1 VGLNIRRKK
10 ELKKMNQTLEQILN
24 VEAAE
29 GPFAPGDAVLEQTL
43 RDFIQL
49 QSNTIAI
56 ATDLVGVRSVGW
68 LSFTW
73 YTGVIGT
80 FAYPLDDVALTD
92 PTNIGTQNY
101 STKLEKG
108 QGRVTFLDAVRL
120 RGESFENIDRQQL
133 GIVRARADTID
144 NHILTTLYGGAD
156 NSVTA
161 TAVFGDASADEE
173 GDILSTMDD
182 IFANAKVSGNE
193 PLALVL
199 PADKRSAILNTTLYG
214 NVVESLGDHLRR
226 IANLSIY
233 YTRDYGTTGAI
244 GNDALMMVP
253 GAETAEFFT
262 YNGPG
267 FQETELT
274 RLPGVGY
281 DWLLTGYMGSVI
293 HEHQDG
299 ASANKTHRIVKLT
312 GVRS

>member
-1 VGLNIRRKK
+1 
-10 ELKKMNQTLEQILN
+10 MNQTLEQILN

-73 YTGVIGT
+73 YTGVVGT
-80 FAYPLDDVALTD
+80 FSYPLDDVALTD
-92 PTNIGTQNY
+92 PTNIGTANY

-144 NHILTTLYGGAD
+144 NHILTTLVGGAD

-161 TAVFGDASADEE
+161 TAVFGSASADEE
-173 GDILSTMDD
+173 GDLLSCMDD

-214 NVVESLGDHLRR
+214 NVVESLGDHLAR

-233 YTRDYGTTGAI
+233 YTRDYGTSGAL
-244 GNDALMMVP
+244 GNDAIMMVP

-299 ASANKTHRIVKLT
+299 ASADKTHRIVKLT

>member
-1 VGLNIRRKK
+1 
-10 ELKKMNQTLEQILN
+10 MNSTLEEILN
-24 VEAAE
+24 VEAAV

-56 ATDLVGVRSVGW
+56 ATDLVGVRSVPW

-80 FAYPLDDVALTD
+80 FDYPLDDVALTD

-144 NHILTTLYGGAD
+144 NHILSTLYGGAD
-156 NSVTA
+156 NSVAA
-161 TAVFGDASADEE
+161 TDVFGGGSADEE
-173 GDILSTMDD
+173 GDILGMMDD

-244 GNDALMMVP
+244 GNDAIMLVP

-274 RLPGVGY
+274 RLPGIGY

-299 ASANKTHRIVKLT
+299 ASADKSHRIFKLT
-312 GVRS
+312 GVRA

>member
-1 VGLNIRRKK
+1 
-10 ELKKMNQTLEQILN
+10 MNQTLEEILN
-24 VEAAE
+24 VEAAA

-56 ATDLVGVRSVGW
+56 ATDLVGVRSVPW

-73 YTGVIGT
+73 YTGVVGT
-80 FAYPLDDVALTD
+80 FSYPLDDIAITD
-92 PTNIGTQNY
+92 PTNLGTANY
-101 STKLEKG
+101 SAKLEKG
-108 QGRVTFLDAVRL
+108 QGRCTFLDAVRL

-133 GIVRARADTID
+133 AIVRARADVID
-144 NHILTTLYGGAD
+144 NHILTTLAGGAD
-156 NSVTA
+156 NSVAA
-161 TAVFGDASADEE
+161 TAVFGSGSADEE
-173 GDILSTMDD
+173 GDILSAMDD

-233 YTRDYGTTGAI
+233 YTRDFGSSSAL
-244 GNDALMMVP
+244 GNDALLMVP

-267 FQETELT
+267 YQETELT
-274 RLPGVGY
+274 RLPGVGF

-299 ASANKTHRIVKLT
+299 ASSGNNHRIVKLT
-312 GVRS
+312 GVRY

>member
-1 VGLNIRRKK
+1 
-10 ELKKMNQTLEQILN
+10 MNQTLEEILN
-24 VEAAE
+24 VEAAA

-56 ATDLVGVRSVGW
+56 ATDLVGVRSVPW
-68 LSFTW
+68 LQFTW
-73 YTGVIGT
+73 YTGVVGT
-80 FAYPLDDVALTD
+80 FSYPLDDIAITD
-92 PTNIGTQNY
+92 PTNLGTANY

-108 QGRVTFLDAVRL
+108 QGRCTFLDAVRL

-133 GIVRARADTID
+133 AIVRARADVID
-144 NHILTTLYGGAD
+144 NHILTTLVGGAD
-156 NSVTA
+156 NSVAA
-161 TAVFGDASADEE
+161 TAVFGSGSADEE
-173 GDILSTMDD
+173 GDILSCMDD

-233 YTRDYGTTGAI
+233 YTRDFGSSSAL
-244 GNDALMMVP
+244 GNDAILMVP

-267 FQETELT
+267 YQETELT
-274 RLPGVGY
+274 RLPGVGF

-299 ASANKTHRIVKLT
+299 ASSGNNHRIVKLT

>member
-1 VGLNIRRKK
+1 
-10 ELKKMNQTLEQILN
+10 MNQTLEQILN
-24 VEAAE
+24 VEAAA

-56 ATDLVGVRSVGW
+56 ATDLVGVRSVPW
-68 LSFTW
+68 LQFTW
-73 YTGVIGT
+73 YTGVVGT
-80 FAYPLDDVALTD
+80 FSYPLDDIAITD
-92 PTNIGTQNY
+92 PTHLGTANY

-108 QGRVTFLDAVRL
+108 QGRCTFLDAVRL

-133 GIVRARADTID
+133 AIVRARADKID
-144 NHILTTLYGGAD
+144 NHILTLLAGGAD
-156 NSVTA
+156 NSVAA
-161 TAVFGDASADEE
+161 TQVFGHASADEE
-173 GDILSTMDD
+173 GDILSCMDD

-214 NVVESLGDHLRR
+214 NVVESLGDHLAR

-233 YTRDYGTTGAI
+233 YTRDFGSSSAL
-244 GNDALMMVP
+244 GNDALLMVP

-262 YNGPG
+262 YNGAG

-274 RLPGVGY
+274 RLPGVGF

-299 ASANKTHRIVKLT
+299 ASANKNHRIVKLT

>member
-1 VGLNIRRKK
+1 
-10 ELKKMNQTLEQILN
+10 MNQTLEQILN
-24 VEAAE
+24 VEAAA

-56 ATDLVGVRSVGW
+56 ATDLVGVRSVPW

-73 YTGVIGT
+73 YTGVVGT
-80 FAYPLDDVALTD
+80 FSYPLDDVAITD
-92 PTNIGTQNY
+92 PTNLGTANY

-108 QGRVTFLDAVRL
+108 QGRCTFLDAVRL

-133 GIVRARADTID
+133 AIVRARADTID
-144 NHILTTLYGGAD
+144 NHILTTLAGGAD
-156 NSVTA
+156 NSVAA
-161 TAVFGDASADEE
+161 TAVFGDGSADEE
-173 GDILSTMDD
+173 GDILAAMDD

-233 YTRDYGTTGAI
+233 YTRDFGSSSAL
-244 GNDALMMVP
+244 GNDALLMVP

-262 YNGPG
+262 YNGAG

-274 RLPGVGY
+274 RLPGVGF

-299 ASANKTHRIVKLT
+299 ASANKNHRIVKLT

>member
-1 VGLNIRRKK
+1 
-10 ELKKMNQTLEQILN
+10 MNSTLEEILN
-24 VEAAE
+24 PTAAV

-56 ATDLVGVRSVGW
+56 ATDLVGVRSVPW

-73 YTGVIGT
+73 YTGVVGT
-80 FAYPLDDVALTD
+80 FSYPLDDVALTD
-92 PTNIGTQNY
+92 PTNIGTANY

-108 QGRVTFLDAVRL
+108 QGRCTFLDAVRL

-144 NHILTTLYGGAD
+144 NHILTTLVGGAD
-156 NSVTA
+156 NSVACTQ
-161 TAVFGDASADEE
+161 VFGHASADEE
-173 GDILSTMDD
+173 GDILKTMDD

-214 NVVESLGDHLRR
+214 NVVESLGDHLAR
-226 IANLSIY
+226 IANLRIY
-233 YTRDYGTTGAI
+233 YTRDYGSGGAI
-244 GNDALMMVP
+244 GNDALMLIP

-262 YNGPG
+262 YNGAG

-274 RLPGVGY
+274 RIPGLGF
-281 DWLLTGYMGSVI
+281 DWLLTSYMGSVI

-299 ASANKTHRIVKLT
+299 AAAGKNNRIVKLT

>member
-1 VGLNIRRKK
+1 
-10 ELKKMNQTLEQILN
+10 MNQTLEQILN
-24 VEAAE
+24 VEAAV

-68 LSFTW
+68 LDFTW

-120 RGESFENIDRQQL
+120 RGESFENIDRQQM

-144 NHILTTLYGGAD
+144 NHILGVLYAGAGQT
-156 NSVTA
+156 NAA
-161 TAVFGDASADEE
+161 TAVFGSGSADEE
-173 GDILSTMDD
+173 GDLLESMDL

-193 PLALVL
+193 PLSLVL

-214 NVVESLGDHLRR
+214 NVVESLGDHLAR
-226 IANLSIY
+226 IASLRIL
-233 YTRDYGTTGAI
+233 YTRDYGTGGAI
-244 GNDALMMVP
+244 DNDALLMVP

-262 YNGPG
+262 YNGAG

-274 RLPGVGY
+274 RLPGVGF
-281 DWLLTGYMGSVI
+281 DWLLTSYMGSVI

-299 ASANKTHRIVKLT
+299 AASDKTNRIVKIT
-312 GVRS
+312 DVRS

>member
-1 VGLNIRRKK
+1 
-10 ELKKMNQTLEQILN
+10 MNQTLEEILN
-24 VEAAE
+24 VEAAA

-56 ATDLVGVRSVGW
+56 ATDLVGVRSVPW

-73 YTGVIGT
+73 YTGVVGT
-80 FAYPLDDVALTD
+80 FSYPLDDIAITD
-92 PTNIGTQNY
+92 PTNLGTANY
-101 STKLEKG
+101 SAKLEKG
-108 QGRVTFLDAVRL
+108 QGRCTFLDAVRL

-133 GIVRARADTID
+133 AIVRARADTID
-144 NHILTTLYGGAD
+144 NHILTTLAGGAD
-156 NSVTA
+156 NTVAA
-161 TAVFGDASADEE
+161 TAVFGTGSADEE
-173 GDILSTMDD
+173 GDILSAMDD

-233 YTRDYGTTGAI
+233 YTRDFGASSAL
-244 GNDALMMVP
+244 GNDALLMVP

-262 YNGPG
+262 YNGEG

-274 RLPGVGY
+274 RIPGVGF

-299 ASANKTHRIVKLT
+299 ASSGKNHRIVKLT

>member
-1 VGLNIRRKK
+1 
-10 ELKKMNQTLEQILN
+10 MNQTLEEILN
-24 VEAAE
+24 VEAAA

-56 ATDLVGVRSVGW
+56 ATDLVGVRSVPW

-73 YTGVIGT
+73 YTGVVGT
-80 FAYPLDDVALTD
+80 FSYPLDDIAITD
-92 PTNIGTQNY
+92 PTNLGTANY

-108 QGRVTFLDAVRL
+108 QGRCTFLDAVRL

-133 GIVRARADTID
+133 AIVRARADVID
-144 NHILTTLYGGAD
+144 NHILTTLVGGAD
-156 NSVTA
+156 NSVAA
-161 TAVFGDASADEE
+161 TAVFGSGSADEE
-173 GDILSTMDD
+173 GDILSCMDD

-233 YTRDYGTTGAI
+233 YTRDFGSSSAL
-244 GNDALMMVP
+244 GNDAILMVP

-267 FQETELT
+267 YQETELT
-274 RLPGVGY
+274 RLPGVGF

-299 ASANKTHRIVKLT
+299 ASSGNNHRIVKLT

>member
-1 VGLNIRRKK
+1 
-10 ELKKMNQTLEQILN
+10 MNQTLEEILN

-56 ATDLVGVRSVGW
+56 ATDLVGVRSVPW

-73 YTGVIGT
+73 YTGVVGT
-80 FAYPLDDVALTD
+80 FSYPLDDVAITD

-108 QGRVTFLDAVRL
+108 QGRCTFLDAVRL

-144 NHILTTLYGGAD
+144 NHILTTLAGGAD
-156 NSVTA
+156 NSVAA
-161 TAVFGDASADEE
+161 TAVFGDGSADEE
-173 GDILSTMDD
+173 GDILAAMDD

-233 YTRDYGTTGAI
+233 YTRDFGSGNAI
-244 GNDALMMVP
+244 GNDALLMVP

-262 YNGPG
+262 YNGAG

-274 RLPGVGY
+274 RIPGVGY

>member
-1 VGLNIRRKK
+1 
-10 ELKKMNQTLEQILN
+10 MNQTLEQILN
-24 VEAAE
+24 VEAAA

-56 ATDLVGVRSVGW
+56 ATDLVGVRSVPW

-73 YTGVIGT
+73 YTGVVGT
-80 FAYPLDDVALTD
+80 FSYPLDDIAITD
-92 PTNIGTQNY
+92 PTHLGTANY

-108 QGRVTFLDAVRL
+108 QGRCTFLDAVRL

-133 GIVRARADTID
+133 AIVRARADKID
-144 NHILTTLYGGAD
+144 NHILSTLAGGAD
-156 NSVTA
+156 NSVAA
-161 TAVFGDASADEE
+161 TAVFGSGSADEE
-173 GDILSTMDD
+173 GDILGAMDD

-214 NVVESLGDHLRR
+214 NVVESLGDHLKR

-233 YTRDYGTTGAI
+233 YTRDFGSSSAL
-244 GNDALMMVP
+244 GNDALLLVP

-262 YNGPG
+262 YNGAG

-274 RLPGVGY
+274 RLPGVGF

-299 ASANKTHRIVKLT
+299 ASAPNKSHRIVKLT

>member
-1 VGLNIRRKK
+1 
-10 ELKKMNQTLEQILN
+10 MNSTLEEILN
-24 VEAAE
+24 VEAAV

-56 ATDLVGVRSVGW
+56 ATDLVGVRSVPW
-68 LSFTW
+68 LNFTW

-80 FAYPLDDVALTD
+80 FDYPLDDVALTD

-144 NHILTTLYGGAD
+144 NHILSTLYGGAD
-156 NSVTA
+156 NSVAA
-161 TAVFGDASADEE
+161 TDVFGGGSADEE
-173 GDILSTMDD
+173 GDILGMMDD

-244 GNDALMMVP
+244 GNDAIMLVP

-274 RLPGVGY
+274 RLPGIGY

-299 ASANKTHRIVKLT
+299 ASANKSHRIFKLT
-312 GVRS
+312 GVRA

>member
-1 VGLNIRRKK
+1 
-10 ELKKMNQTLEQILN
+10 MNQTLEEILN
-24 VEAAE
+24 VEAAV

-56 ATDLVGVRSVGW
+56 ATDLVGTRTVSW
-68 LSFTW
+68 LDFTW

-80 FAYPLDDVALTD
+80 FAYPIDDVALTD

-101 STKLEKG
+101 STKLETG

-120 RGESFENIDRQQL
+120 RGESFENIDRQQM

-144 NHILTTLYGGAD
+144 NYVLTELIAGAGQT
-156 NSVTA
+156 NAA
-161 TAVFGDASADEE
+161 TAVFGSGSADEE
-173 GDILSTMDD
+173 GDILESMDL

-193 PLALVL
+193 PLAMVL

-214 NVVESLGDHLRR
+214 NVVESLGDHLAR
-226 IANLSIY
+226 IASLRLY
-233 YTRDYGTTGAI
+233 YTRDYGASGAI
-244 GNDALMMVP
+244 GNDSLLMIP

-274 RLPGVGY
+274 RLPGVGF
-281 DWLLTGYMGSVI
+281 DWLLTSYMGSVV

-299 ASANKTHRIVKLT
+299 AASDKTNRIVKIT

>member
-1 VGLNIRRKK
+1 
-10 ELKKMNQTLEQILN
+10 MNQTLEEILN
-24 VEAAE
+24 VEAAA

-56 ATDLVGVRSVGW
+56 ATDLVGVRSVPW

-73 YTGVIGT
+73 YTGVVGT
-80 FAYPLDDVALTD
+80 FSYPLDDIAITD
-92 PTNIGTQNY
+92 PTNLGTANY
-101 STKLEKG
+101 SAKLEKG
-108 QGRVTFLDAVRL
+108 QGRCTFLDAERL

-133 GIVRARADTID
+133 AIVRARADVID
-144 NHILTTLYGGAD
+144 NHILTTLAGGAD
-156 NSVTA
+156 NSVAA
-161 TAVFGDASADEE
+161 TAVFGSGSADEE
-173 GDILSTMDD
+173 GDILSAMDD

-233 YTRDYGTTGAI
+233 YTRDFGSSSAL
-244 GNDALMMVP
+244 GNDALLMVP

-262 YNGPG
+262 YSGAG

-274 RLPGVGY
+274 RIPGLGF
-281 DWLLTGYMGSVI
+281 DWLLTSYMGSVV

-299 ASANKTHRIVKLT
+299 ASAGNNHRIAKLT

>member
-1 VGLNIRRKK
+1 
-10 ELKKMNQTLEQILN
+10 MNQTLEQILN
-24 VEAAE
+24 VEAAV

-68 LSFTW
+68 LDFTW

-120 RGESFENIDRQQL
+120 RGESFENIDRQQM

-144 NHILTTLYGGAD
+144 NHILGVLYAGAGQT
-156 NSVTA
+156 NAA
-161 TAVFGDASADEE
+161 TAVFGSGSADEE
-173 GDILSTMDD
+173 GDLLESMDL

-193 PLALVL
+193 PLSLVL

-214 NVVESLGDHLRR
+214 NVVESLGDHLAR
-226 IANLSIY
+226 IASLRIL
-233 YTRDYGTTGAI
+233 YTRDYGATGAI
-244 GNDALMMVP
+244 GNDALLMVP
-253 GAETAEFFT
+253 GAETGEFFT
-262 YNGPG
+262 YNGAG

-274 RLPGVGY
+274 RLPGVGF
-281 DWLLTGYMGSVI
+281 DWLLTSYMGSVI

-299 ASANKTHRIVKLT
+299 AASDKTNRIVKIT

>member
-1 VGLNIRRKK
+1 
-10 ELKKMNQTLEQILN
+10 MNQTLEEILN
-24 VEAAE
+24 VEAAA

-56 ATDLVGVRSVGW
+56 ATDLVGVRSVPW

-73 YTGVIGT
+73 YTGVVGT
-80 FAYPLDDVALTD
+80 FSYPLDDIAITD
-92 PTNIGTQNY
+92 PTNLGTANY

-108 QGRVTFLDAVRL
+108 QGRCTFLDAVRL

-133 GIVRARADTID
+133 AIVRARADKID
-144 NHILTTLYGGAD
+144 NHILTTLAGGAD
-156 NSVTA
+156 NSVAA
-161 TAVFGDASADEE
+161 TAVFGSGSADEE
-173 GDILSTMDD
+173 GDILSCMDD

-233 YTRDYGTTGAI
+233 YTRDFGSSSAL
-244 GNDALMMVP
+244 GNDAILMVP

-267 FQETELT
+267 YQETELT
-274 RLPGVGY
+274 RLPGVGF

-299 ASANKTHRIVKLT
+299 ASSGNNHRIVKLT

>member
-1 VGLNIRRKK
+1 VKNN
-10 ELKKMNQTLEQILN
+10 MNQTLEQILN
-24 VEAAE
+24 VEAAD

-56 ATDLVGVRSVGW
+56 ATDLVGVRSVPW
-68 LSFTW
+68 LQFTW

-80 FAYPLDDVALTD
+80 FDYPLDDVALTD

-144 NHILTTLYGGAD
+144 NHILSTLYGGAD
-156 NSVTA
+156 NSVAA
-161 TAVFGDASADEE
+161 TDVFGGGSADEE
-173 GDILSTMDD
+173 GDILGMMDD

-214 NVVESLGDHLRR
+214 NVVESLGDHLAR

-244 GNDALMMVP
+244 GNDAIMLVP

-299 ASANKTHRIVKLT
+299 ASANKSHRIFKLT
-312 GVRS
+312 GVRA

>member
-1 VGLNIRRKK
+1 
-10 ELKKMNQTLEQILN
+10 MNQTLEEILN
-24 VEAAE
+24 VEAAT

-56 ATDLVGVRSVGW
+56 ATDLVGVRSVPW

-73 YTGVIGT
+73 YTGVVGT
-80 FAYPLDDVALTD
+80 FSYPLDDVALTD
-92 PTNIGTQNY
+92 PTNIGTANY
-101 STKLEKG
+101 SAKLEKG
-108 QGRVTFLDAVRL
+108 QGRCTFLDAVRL

-144 NHILTTLYGGAD
+144 NHILTTLVAGAD
-156 NSVTA
+156 NSVAA
-161 TAVFGDASADEE
+161 TAVFGSGSADEE
-173 GDILSTMDD
+173 GAILGAMDD
-182 IFANAKVSGNE
+182 IIANAKVSGNE
-193 PLALVL
+193 PLSLVL
-199 PADKRSAILNTTLYG
+199 PADTRSAILNTTLYG

-233 YTRDYGTTGAI
+233 YTRDFGSGGAL
-244 GNDALMMVP
+244 GNDAILMVP

-274 RLPGVGY
+274 RLPGVGF

-299 ASANKTHRIVKLT
+299 AAANKTHRKVKLT

>member
-1 VGLNIRRKK
+1 MKN
-10 ELKKMNQTLEQILN
+10 MNQSLEEILN
-24 VEAAE
+24 VKAAV

-56 ATDLVGVRSVGW
+56 ATDLVGVRSVPW
-68 LSFTW
+68 LDFTW

-120 RGESFENIDRQQL
+120 RGESFENIDRQQM

-144 NHILTTLYGGAD
+144 NHILSTVYAGAGQ
-156 NSVTA
+156 TA
-161 TAVFGDASADEE
+161 AATQTFGHASADEE
-173 GDILSTMDD
+173 GDLLGLMDL

-193 PLALVL
+193 ALALVL
-199 PADKRSAILNTTLYG
+199 PADKRSAVLNTTLYG
-214 NVVESLGDHLRR
+214 NVVESLGDHLAR
-226 IANLSIY
+226 IASLRIY
-233 YTRDYGTTGAI
+233 YTRDYGTGGAI
-244 GNDALMMVP
+244 DNDAIMMIP
-253 GAETAEFFT
+253 GGETAEFFT

-267 FQETELT
+267 IQETELT

-281 DWLLTGYMGSVI
+281 DWLLTSYMGSVI
-293 HEHQDG
+293 HEMQDG
-299 ASANKTHRIVKLT
+299 AASDKNNRIATLT
-312 GVRS
+312 DVRA

>member
-1 VGLNIRRKK
+1 
-10 ELKKMNQTLEQILN
+10 MNSTLEEILN
-24 VEAAE
+24 VEATV
-29 GPFAPGDAVLEQTL
+29 GPFAPGDSVLEQTL

-56 ATDLVGVRSVGW
+56 ATDLVGVRSVPW

-73 YTGVIGT
+73 YTGVIGSFT
-80 FAYPLDDVALTD
+80 YPLDDVALTD

-120 RGESFENIDRQQL
+120 RGESFENIDRQQM

-144 NHILTTLYGGAD
+144 NHILTTLAAGAD
-156 NSVTA
+156 NSVAA
-161 TAVFGDASADEE
+161 TAVFGSGSADEE
-173 GDILSTMDD
+173 GDLLSLMDN

-214 NVVESLGDHLRR
+214 NVVESLGDHLAR
-226 IANLSIY
+226 IANLRIY
-233 YTRDYGTTGAI
+233 YTRDYGSGNAI
-244 GNDALMMVP
+244 GNDAIMLVP

-299 ASANKTHRIVKLT
+299 ASADKTHRIVKLT

>member
-1 VGLNIRRKK
+1 MNN
-10 ELKKMNQTLEQILN
+10 MNQTLEEILN
-24 VEAAE
+24 VEAAV

-56 ATDLVGVRSVGW
+56 ATDLVGTRTVSW
-68 LSFTW
+68 LDFTW

-80 FAYPLDDVALTD
+80 FAYPIDDVALTD

-120 RGESFENIDRQQL
+120 RGESFENIDRQQM

-144 NHILTTLYGGAD
+144 NYVLSELITGAGQT
-156 NSVTA
+156 NAA
-161 TAVFGDASADEE
+161 TAVFGSGSADEE
-173 GDILSTMDD
+173 GDILESMDL

-193 PLALVL
+193 PLAMVL

-214 NVVESLGDHLRR
+214 NVVESLGDHLAR
-226 IANLSIY
+226 IASLRLY
-233 YTRDYGTTGAI
+233 YTRDYGSTGAI
-244 GNDALMMVP
+244 GNDSLLMIP

-274 RLPGVGY
+274 RLPGVGF
-281 DWLLTGYMGSVI
+281 DWLLTSYMGSVV

-299 ASANKTHRIVKLT
+299 AAANTTNRIVKIT

>member
-1 VGLNIRRKK
+1 
-10 ELKKMNQTLEQILN
+10 MNQTLEQILN
-24 VEAAE
+24 VEAAV

-68 LSFTW
+68 LDFTW

-120 RGESFENIDRQQL
+120 RGESFENIDRQQM

-144 NHILTTLYGGAD
+144 NHILGVLYAGAGQT
-156 NSVTA
+156 NAA
-161 TAVFGDASADEE
+161 TAVFGSGSADEE
-173 GDILSTMDD
+173 GDLLESMDL

-214 NVVESLGDHLRR
+214 NVVESLGDHLAR

-233 YTRDYGTTGAI
+233 YTRDYGSGGAL
-244 GNDALMMVP
+244 GNDAIMMVP

-262 YNGPG
+262 YNGAG

-274 RLPGVGY
+274 RLPGVGF
-281 DWLLTGYMGSVI
+281 DWLLTSYMGSVI

-299 ASANKTHRIVKLT
+299 AASDKTNRIVKIT

>member
-1 VGLNIRRKK
+1 
-10 ELKKMNQTLEQILN
+10 MNQTLEQILN
-24 VEAAE
+24 VEAAV

-68 LSFTW
+68 LDFTW

-120 RGESFENIDRQQL
+120 RGESFENIDRQQM

-144 NHILTTLYGGAD
+144 NHILGVLYAGAGQT
-156 NSVTA
+156 NAA
-161 TAVFGDASADEE
+161 TAVFGSGSADEE
-173 GDILSTMDD
+173 GDLLESMDL

-193 PLALVL
+193 PLSLVL

-214 NVVESLGDHLRR
+214 NVVESLGDHLAR
-226 IANLSIY
+226 IASLRIL
-233 YTRDYGTTGAI
+233 YTRDYGATGAI
-244 GNDALMMVP
+244 GNDALLMVP

-262 YNGPG
+262 YNGAG

-274 RLPGVGY
+274 RLPGVGF
-281 DWLLTGYMGSVI
+281 DWLLTSYMGSVI

-299 ASANKTHRIVKLT
+299 AASDKTNRIVKIT

>member
-1 VGLNIRRKK
+1 
-10 ELKKMNQTLEQILN
+10 MNSTLEEILN
-24 VEAAE
+24 VEAAV

-56 ATDLVGVRSVGW
+56 ATDLVGVRSVPW
-68 LSFTW
+68 LNFTW

-80 FAYPLDDVALTD
+80 FDYPLDDVALTD

-144 NHILTTLYGGAD
+144 NHILSTLYGGAD
-156 NSVTA
+156 NSVAA
-161 TAVFGDASADEE
+161 TDVFGGGSADEE
-173 GDILSTMDD
+173 GDILGMMDD

-233 YTRDYGTTGAI
+233 YTRDYGTAGAI
-244 GNDALMMVP
+244 GNDAIMLVP

-274 RLPGVGY
+274 RLPGIGY

-299 ASANKTHRIVKLT
+299 ASANKSHRIFKLT
-312 GVRS
+312 GVRA